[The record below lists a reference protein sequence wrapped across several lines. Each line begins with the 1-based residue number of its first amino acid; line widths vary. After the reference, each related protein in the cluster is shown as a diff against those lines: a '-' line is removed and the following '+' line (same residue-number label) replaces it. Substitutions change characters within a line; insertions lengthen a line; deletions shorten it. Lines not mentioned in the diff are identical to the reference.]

1 MADLDTCEN
10 FLYVFKAAPRGR
22 SRRRHGAQAVT
33 PAATPATAGPTP
45 VGWRERRET
54 FGPPLTGSSY
64 RELSRGG
71 VHAPAAEL
79 SKAGQ
84 NPSRPSVTAGQPHPS
99 NCLVEVHAKTTLT
112 EPARPRRWQ
121 RSEAWTRVAQWW
133 LPWVPLFTPGSLVRP
148 RRSDST
154 RATFAYLR
162 YAAEDLLAAVN
173 LRSGARGRALG
184 LGHRSPDAV
193 VRGVQRPKITRG
205 TRSSISPRTRS
216 GTSRLVNGWVTP
228 TGRLGASETTAR
240 ATATTAGWSA
250 VWTVTMLIICT
261 VVCALTL
268 LAILADAD
276 HSRPGRYNADVEA
289 VRTVLTCKRQGA
301 REATRQVT
309 STTHSKNDRL
319 GRTGSDSR
327 YGEAGVCLLAA
338 RYAERCRSTRHRMH
352 ECWRA
357 TRGL

>member
-1 MADLDTCEN
+1 MGHLTLWCGACS
-10 FLYVFKAAPRGR
+10 APRLPGDTQFYKP
-22 SRRRHGAQAVT
+22 SYQ
-33 PAATPATAGPTP
+33 
-45 VGWRERRET
+45 VGYQ
-54 FGPPLTGSSY
+54 PS
-64 RELSRGG
+64 
-71 VHAPAAEL
+71 
-79 SKAGQ
+79 GQ
-84 NPSRPSVTAGQPHPS
+84 
-99 NCLVEVHAKTTLT
+99 
-112 EPARPRRWQ
+112 
-121 RSEAWTRVAQWW
+121 RV
-133 LPWVPLFTPGSLVRP
+133 G
-148 RRSDST
+148 
-154 RATFAYLR
+154 
-162 YAAEDLLAAVN
+162 
-173 LRSGARGRALG
+173 
-184 LGHRSPDAV
+184 DA
-193 VRGVQRPKITRG
+193 
-205 TRSSISPRTRS
+205 
-216 GTSRLVNGWVTP
+216 

-338 RYAERCRSTRHRMH
+338 RYADGVGARGTECTNAGGRPGVYERHNGTRDTPGVGG
-352 ECWRA
+352 W
-357 TRGL
+357 G